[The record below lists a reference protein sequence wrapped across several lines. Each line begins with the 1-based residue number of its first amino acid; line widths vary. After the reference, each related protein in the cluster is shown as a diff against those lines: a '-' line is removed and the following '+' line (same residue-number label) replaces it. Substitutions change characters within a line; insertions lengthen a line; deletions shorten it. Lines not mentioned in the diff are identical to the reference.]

1 MRTLPHTSRELAI
14 IIQNLVAFAV
24 AAILEIFD
32 WFTFGLW
39 LRRGASPAIAALGIL
54 SLVIFCLVVV
64 GQGQQP
70 TTSDMLG
77 AGIAVI
83 GALVIVGLAART

>member
-1 MRTLPHTSRELAI
+1 MGRMTSHDRP
-14 IIQNLVAFAV
+14 
-24 AAILEIFD
+24 
-32 WFTFGLW
+32 TFWLW

-54 SLVIFCLVVV
+54 SLVISCLVVV
-64 GQGQQP
+64 GRRSAAP

-83 GALVIVGLAART
+83 GALVIVGSAART